1 MKPEGKDMTM
11 TSKKPST
18 ATLRIHPE
26 LMAIGVVLLLSTS
39 LSGPAKAD
47 DAQIERGRYLT
58 QIAGCSDCHT
68 PGHFLGNPDMAR
80 FLGGSDVGF
89 EVPGVGVVYGPNLTP
104 DAETGLGNW
113 NADQIVD
120 AIRTGMTPEGRG
132 LVPVM
137 PWPNLSALTNED
149 AYAIAAYLQSLGP
162 VSNKVPG
169 PVPEGEPAPSF
180 VMRVVPPGM

>member
-1 MKPEGKDMTM
+1 MTMKPKM
-11 TSKKPST
+11 TSAKP
-18 ATLRIHPE
+18 LRSQLE
-26 LMAIGVVLLLSTS
+26 LAAISVVLLLVATF
-39 LSGPAKAD
+39 SGTAKAD

-89 EVPGVGVVYGPNLTP
+89 EVPGIGIVYGPNLTP
-104 DAETGLGNW
+104 DTETGLGTW
-113 NADQIVD
+113 TADQIVV
-120 AIRTGMTPEGRG
+120 AIRTGKTPEGRG

-137 PWPNLSALTNED
+137 PWPNLASLTDED
-149 AYAIAAYLQSLGP
+149 AYAIAAFLQTLDP
-162 VSNKVPG
+162 VSQNVPG

-180 VMRVVPPGM
+180 VMKVVPPGK